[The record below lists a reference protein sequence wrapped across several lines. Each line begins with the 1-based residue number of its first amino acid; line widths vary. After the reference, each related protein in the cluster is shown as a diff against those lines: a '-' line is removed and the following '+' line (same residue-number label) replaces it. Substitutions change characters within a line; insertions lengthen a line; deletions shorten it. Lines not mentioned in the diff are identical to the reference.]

1 MIASPQSSAQ
11 PGLETC
17 SLADHA
23 GTVWDHVV
31 VGSGISGLSSA
42 RLLRE
47 RGESV
52 LLLEKES
59 GSGGL
64 VRCTRE
70 AGGVLYHRVGGHVF
84 NTRIPAVAEWFWSQF
99 DQQSEFLH
107 AVRQAMIS
115 YEFDRQHSYPIESHL
130 YEYGEE
136 FCARAIADM
145 MEAQLGGDGIDTSSF
160 GSYLRTVFGA
170 TLYEAY
176 FRPYNEKIWR
186 RDLQEIGVDW
196 LEGKLPQPK
205 AIEAIMA
212 NIFRQEND
220 TMAHATFY
228 YPVVNGSQFLV
239 DRLSRDLTIA
249 HNTPVQSIEVDGLG
263 IVINGV
269 LRCRSLVYTGDL
281 RVLPAHLTGVSF
293 PERLRQAV
301 ENLLSNSTSSTLC
314 RAGKLPYSWLYV
326 PNGEFNFHRIIHTG
340 GFAPSNNGQLDPSTS
355 SSCVVEFSGEFSPE
369 QMREEIARAGI
380 GLEPIAHNY
389 AANSYVVHRP
399 DTAGV
404 VEEARRLLAGHR
416 IHLLGR
422 FAEWQYYNM
431 DNAID
436 AAMRLVAQLPPAVA

>member
-1 MIASPQSSAQ
+1 MIASSRPSAQ
-11 PGLETC
+11 PGLETHA
-17 SLADHA
+17 LADHV
-23 GTVWDHVV
+23 GTVWDSVV
-31 VGSGISGLSSA
+31 VGSGISGLSAA

-47 RGESV
+47 RGDSV

-70 AGGVLYHRVGGHVF
+70 AGDVLYHRVGGHVF

-99 DQQSEFLH
+99 DQQAEFLH
-107 AVRQAMIS
+107 AVRRAMIS
-115 YEFDRQHSYPIESHL
+115 YEFDRQYRYPIEAHL
-130 YEYGEE
+130 YEYGED
-136 FCARAIADM
+136 FCARALSDLIQ
-145 MEAQLGGDGIDTSSF
+145 AQVAGAGIDTSSF
-160 GSYLRTVFGA
+160 GAYLRTVFGS
-170 TLYEAY
+170 TLYESY

-186 RDLQEIGVDW
+186 RDLGEIGVEW
-196 LEGKLPQPK
+196 LDGKLPQPK

-212 NIFRQEND
+212 NIFRREND

-228 YPVVNGSQFLV
+228 YPNVNGSQFLV
-239 DRLSRDLTIA
+239 ERLGRDLTIV
-249 HNTPVQSIEVDGLG
+249 HNTPVHAIAVESEH
-263 IVINGV
+263 IVINGA
-269 LRCRSLVYTGDL
+269 LRCRSLIYTGDL
-281 RVLPAHLTGVSF
+281 RALPAQLSGVGF
-293 PERLRQAV
+293 PDQLRQAV
-301 ENLLSNSTSSTLC
+301 EDLPSNSTSSTLC
-314 RAGKLPYSWLYV
+314 RSGKLPYSWLYV
-326 PNGEFNFHRIIHTG
+326 PSGDFNFHRIIHTG

-399 DTAGV
+399 DTPAV
-404 VEEARRLLAGHR
+404 VEEARRLLASHR

-436 AAMRLVAQLPPAVA
+436 AAMRLVAQLPAAA